1 LPTRYKIKNA
11 LLLQNSPGDE
21 DKIPLGDVPAC
32 IHCGETC
39 NGDINDTGHV
49 FCCEGCK
56 QVYQIL
62 NQADACDPSMLKTL
76 DGLQPKGKFRSDKWD
91 FLDEP
96 DIARQLIS
104 FSNPQQVHIQ
114 VSIPNIHCSSCIWL
128 IEHLGRVNKGVLSAS
143 VDFEKKEA
151 SLVYDPSLIKL
162 SGIAALLDYIGY
174 PPSFSHANATK
185 GKPSSNNRQTIL
197 RIGVA
202 GFCFSNIMMLSF
214 PDYLATEGID
224 ETMLSRTF
232 SHISLL
238 LSVPVL
244 FYAAAPFF
252 VQAWKG
258 LRQQFLNIDAP
269 IALAILITFS
279 RSVYE
284 ILGNSGTGYLD
295 SMSGIV
301 FFMLL
306 GRWFQAR
313 TQQSISFDRDYRSY
327 FPMGALVINNGTR
340 QYKSIEKIVK
350 GDLLLIRNNELI
362 PADAI
367 LQQGKANIDY
377 SFVTG
382 EKDPVSIQ
390 PGDMIFAGGKQ
401 VGTAI
406 EIEVTKPMATS
417 HLTRLW
423 NNDAFHNTKNKEASF
438 IHPWSNYFSIALF
451 SIAIIAGIYWQ
462 ATNPVNTWKA
472 ITSILIVACP
482 CSLLLSATF
491 TFGNFMRI
499 FGARGFFLKN
509 ANVIERMAEAN
520 VVVFDKT
527 GTLTAPGSDAPD
539 RPTIQYEGK
548 LISYMEANLIKA
560 VLMQSNHPLSR
571 SVSEWHDW
579 KNMQENIAITAFEEL
594 PGQGIAAV
602 CDGFKIRLGKAG
614 FVCDNKWFSDAFS
627 DEGSTIHLSINGLY
641 KGRFRIA
648 KDYRKGIFDMMR
660 SLTSEGKQV
669 HIISG
674 DNASEERF
682 LQQRL
687 GDKVTM
693 LFNQSPEDKLQYINS
708 LQAEGKKV
716 IMVGDGLNDAGALQ
730 QSHAG
735 IAVTDNSNYFTPA
748 CDAILEGKNMAQL
761 HQLIRITSRGKKI
774 VAASFTLSILYNIMG
789 MYFATQA
796 LLSPMIAAILM
807 PASTISI
814 ILLAYLSTRMV
825 SKSIGELGS

>member
-1 LPTRYKIKNA
+1 MPPMNSNA
-11 LLLQNSPGDE
+11 C
-21 DKIPLGDVPAC
+21 V
-32 IHCGETC
+32 HCGESC
-39 NGDINDTGHV
+39 NGTIHDNDRV
-49 FCCEGCK
+49 FCCDGCK
-56 QVYQIL
+56 QVYLIL
-62 NQADACDPSMLKTL
+62 QETDACNHLMMKNL
-76 DGLQPKGKFRSDKWD
+76 DGLQPKGKFKSDKWD

-96 DIARQLIS
+96 TIARQLVS
-104 FSNPQQVHIQ
+104 FSDSKQVHIL
-114 VSIPNIHCSSCIWL
+114 VALPNIHCSSCIWL
-128 IEHLGRVNKGVLSAS
+128 IEHLGRINKGVMSAS

-151 SLVYDPSLIKL
+151 LIVYDPSMLKL
-162 SGIAALLDYIGY
+162 SNIAALLDYIGY
-174 PPSFSHANATK
+174 TPSFSHASTDK
-185 GKPSSNNRQTIL
+185 EKPSSNNRQTLI

-224 ETMLSRTF
+224 ESLLSATF

-269 IALAILITFS
+269 IALAILITFA

-284 ILGNSGTGYLD
+284 ILGNTGTGYLD

-306 GRWFQAR
+306 GRWFQER
-313 TQQSISFDRDYRSY
+313 TQRSISFDRDYRSY
-327 FPMGALVINNGTR
+327 FPMGALVLNNGIKK
-340 QYKSIEKIVK
+340 YKSIEKIVK
-350 GDLLLIRNNELI
+350 GDLLLIRNQELI

-367 LQQGKANIDY
+367 VQQGVANIDY

-382 EKDPVSIQ
+382 EKDPVTIHA
-390 PGDMIFAGGKQ
+390 GEMIFAGGKQ
-401 VGTAI
+401 LGTAI
-406 EIEVTKPMATS
+406 EIEVTKPVAAS

-462 ATNPVNTWKA
+462 ATNPANTWKA

-491 TFGNFMRI
+491 TFGNLMRI
-499 FGARGFFLKN
+499 FGKRGFFLKN
-509 ANVIERMAEAN
+509 ANVIERIAEAD

-527 GTLTAPGSDAPD
+527 GTLTGSSTGATD
-539 RPTIQYEGK
+539 RPNIQYEGK
-548 LISYMEANLIKA
+548 LISFTEATMIKS

-571 SVSEWHDW
+571 SLSEWNDW
-579 KNMQENIAITAFEEL
+579 NDIPEDPKLTAYEEL

-602 CDGFKIRLGKAG
+602 CEGQKIRLGKAD
-614 FVCDNKWFSDAFS
+614 FVCEKRWFSEAIA

-641 KGRFRIA
+641 KGAFRIA
-648 KDYRKGIFDMMR
+648 KDYRKGVFDMMR
-660 SLTSEGKQV
+660 SLMHAGKQV

-674 DNASEERF
+674 DNAHEEQF
-682 LQQRL
+682 LQTQL
-687 GDKVTM
+687 GNAATM
-693 LFNQSPEDKLQYINS
+693 LFNQSPEDKLQYIKS
-708 LQAEGKKV
+708 LQEKGKKL

-730 QSHAG
+730 QSNAG

-761 HQLIRITSRGKKI
+761 HELIRITSTGKKI
-774 VAASFTLSILYNIMG
+774 VAASFALSIAYNAAG

-814 ILLAYLSTRMV
+814 ILLAYLSTRII
-825 SKSIGELGS
+825 SQRIG

>member
-1 LPTRYKIKNA
+1 MMKN
-11 LLLQNSPGDE
+11 
-21 DKIPLGDVPAC
+21 
-32 IHCGETC
+32 
-39 NGDINDTGHV
+39 
-49 FCCEGCK
+49 
-56 QVYQIL
+56 
-62 NQADACDPSMLKTL
+62 L
-76 DGLQPKGKFRSDKWD
+76 DGLQPKGKFKSDKWD

-96 DIARQLIS
+96 TIARQLVS
-104 FSNPQQVHIQ
+104 FSDPKQVHIL

-128 IEHLGRVNKGVLSAS
+128 IEHLGRINKGVMRAS

-151 SLVYDPSLIKL
+151 SIVYDPSMLKM
-162 SGIAALLDYIGY
+162 SDMAALLDYIGY
-174 PPSFSHANATK
+174 PPSFSHASTDK
-185 GKPSSNNRQTIL
+185 EKPSSNNRQTMI

-224 ETMLSRTF
+224 ESLLSATF

-269 IALAILITFS
+269 IALAILITFA

-284 ILGNSGTGYLD
+284 ILGNTGTGYLD

-306 GRWFQAR
+306 GRWFQER
-313 TQQSISFDRDYRSY
+313 TQRSISFDRDYRSY
-327 FPMGALVINNGTR
+327 FPMGALVLNNGIKK
-340 QYKSIEKIVK
+340 YKSIEKIVK
-350 GDLLLIRNNELI
+350 GDLLLIRNQELI

-367 LQQGKANIDY
+367 LQQGVANIDY

-382 EKDPVSIQ
+382 EKDPVTIHA
-390 PGDMIFAGGKQ
+390 GEMIFAGGKQ
-401 VGTAI
+401 LGTAI
-406 EIEVTKPMATS
+406 EIEVTKPVAAS

-451 SIAIIAGIYWQ
+451 SIAIISGIYWQ
-462 ATNPVNTWKA
+462 ATNPANTWKA

-491 TFGNFMRI
+491 TFGNLMRI
-499 FGARGFFLKN
+499 FGKRGFFLKN
-509 ANVIERMAEAN
+509 ANVIERIAEAD

-527 GTLTAPGSDAPD
+527 GTLTGSSTGATD
-539 RPTIQYEGK
+539 RPNIQYEGK
-548 LISYMEANLIKA
+548 LISFMEATMIKS
-560 VLMQSNHPLSR
+560 VVMQSNHPLSR
-571 SVSEWHDW
+571 SLSEWNDW
-579 KNMQENIAITAFEEL
+579 SDIPEEAELTAFEEI

-602 CDGFKIRLGKAG
+602 YEGQQIRLGKAG
-614 FVCDNKWFSDAFS
+614 FVCENRWFSESIA

-641 KGRFRIA
+641 KGKFRIA
-648 KDYRKGIFDMMR
+648 KDYRKGVFDMMR
-660 SLTSEGKQV
+660 SLMHAGKQV

-674 DNASEERF
+674 DNAHEEQF
-682 LQQRL
+682 LQAKL
-687 GDKVTM
+687 GHAATM
-693 LFNQSPEDKLQYINS
+693 LFNQSPEDKLQYIKA
-708 LQAEGKKV
+708 LQEKGKKL

-761 HQLIRITSRGKKI
+761 HQLIRITSTGKKI
-774 VAASFTLSILYNIMG
+774 VAASFALSIAYNAAG

-814 ILLAYLSTRMV
+814 IMLTYLSTRIA
-825 SKSIGELGS
+825 SQQIG

>member
-1 LPTRYKIKNA
+1 LQDKSAEHET
-11 LLLQNSPGDE
+11 LLSDLL
-21 DKIPLGDVPAC
+21 KCL
-32 IHCGETC
+32 HCGETC
-39 NGDINDTGHV
+39 NGDINDAGHV
-49 FCCEGCK
+49 FCCDGCK

-62 NQADACDPSMLKTL
+62 SQVDACDPSIMKTL

-96 DIARQLIS
+96 AIARQLIS
-104 FSNPQQVHIQ
+104 FSDPKQVHIL

-128 IEHLGRVNKGVLSAS
+128 IEHLGRINKGVISAS
-143 VDFEKKEA
+143 VEFEKKEA
-151 SLVYDPSLIKL
+151 SIVYDPSVIKL
-162 SGIAALLDYIGY
+162 SGMAALLDYIGY

-185 GKPSSNNRQTIL
+185 DNPSSNNRKTL
-197 RIGVA
+197 VRIGVA

-224 ETMLSRTF
+224 ETLLSTTF

-269 IALAILITFS
+269 IALAILITFA
-279 RSVYE
+279 RSIYE
-284 ILGNSGTGYLD
+284 ILGNTGTGYLD

-306 GRWFQAR
+306 GRWFQER
-313 TQQSISFDRDYRSY
+313 TQRSISFDRDYRSY
-327 FPMGALVINNGTR
+327 FPMGALVINNGKR
-340 QYKSIEKIVK
+340 QYKSIEKIIK
-350 GDLLLIRNNELI
+350 GDQLLIRNNELI
-362 PADAI
+362 PADAL
-367 LQQGKANIDY
+367 LQKGTANIDY

-390 PGDMIFAGGKQ
+390 TGDMIFAGGKQ
-401 VGTAI
+401 LGTAI
-406 EIEVTKPMATS
+406 EIEVMKPMATS

-451 SIAIIAGIYWQ
+451 SIAIVSGIYWQ
-462 ATNPVNTWKA
+462 ATNPANTWKA

-491 TFGNFMRI
+491 TFGNLMRI

-509 ANVIERMAEAN
+509 ANVIERMAESD

-527 GTLTAPGSDAPD
+527 GTLTASGTGEPE
-539 RPTIQYEGK
+539 RTKIYYEGK
-548 LISYMEANLIKA
+548 LISFKEANMIKSVLI
-560 VLMQSNHPLSR
+560 QSNHPLSR
-571 SVSEWHDW
+571 SVSEWQDW
-579 KNMQENIAITAFEEL
+579 ENIQENPVITAFEEL
-594 PGQGIAAV
+594 PGQGISAV

-614 FVCDNKWFSDAFS
+614 FVSDDKWFAEAFS
-627 DEGSTIHLSINGLY
+627 EEGSTIHLSINGLY
-641 KGRFRIA
+641 KGKFRIA

-660 SLTSEGKQV
+660 SLTNEGKEV

-674 DNASEERF
+674 DNASEEKF
-682 LQQRL
+682 LQQEL
-687 GDKVTM
+687 GNTATM
-693 LFNQSPEDKLQYINS
+693 LFNQSPEDKLHYVKS
-708 LQAEGKKV
+708 LQEKGKKV

-735 IAVTDNSNYFTPA
+735 IAVTDHSNYFTPA

-761 HQLIRITSRGKKI
+761 HQLIRITSTGKKI
-774 VAASFTLSILYNIMG
+774 VAASFALSILYNITG

-814 ILLAYLSTRMV
+814 ILLAYLSTRIY
-825 SKSIGELGS
+825 SKLIGEPVN

>member
-1 LPTRYKIKNA
+1 
-11 LLLQNSPGDE
+11 
-21 DKIPLGDVPAC
+21 
-32 IHCGETC
+32 
-39 NGDINDTGHV
+39 
-49 FCCEGCK
+49 
-56 QVYQIL
+56 
-62 NQADACDPSMLKTL
+62 MMKTL

-96 DIARQLIS
+96 TIAQQLIS
-104 FSNPQQVHIQ
+104 FSDSKQVHIL

-128 IEHLGRVNKGVLSAS
+128 IEHLGRINKGVMSAS
-143 VDFEKKEA
+143 VDFEKKVA
-151 SLVYDPSLIKL
+151 SIVYDPSVIKL
-162 SGIAALLDYIGY
+162 SDIAALLDYIGY
-174 PPSFSHANATK
+174 PPSFSHASTAKDNQA
-185 GKPSSNNRQTIL
+185 SSNRQTIL

-224 ETMLSRTF
+224 ETLLSKTF

-238 LSVPVL
+238 LSIPVL
-244 FYAAAPFF
+244 LYAAAPFF

-269 IALAILITFS
+269 IALAILITFA

-284 ILGNSGTGYLD
+284 ILGHTGTGYLD

-306 GRWFQAR
+306 GRWSQER
-313 TQQSISFDRDYRSY
+313 TQQFIAFDRDYRSY
-327 FPMGALVINNGTR
+327 FPMGALVINNGIKK
-340 QYKSIEKIVK
+340 YKSIERIVK

-367 LQQGKANIDY
+367 LQQGTANIDY

-390 PGDMIFAGGKQ
+390 TGDMIFAGGKQ
-401 VGTAI
+401 MGTAI
-406 EIEVTKPMATS
+406 EVEVTKPMATS
-417 HLTRLW
+417 HLTKLW
-423 NNDAFHNTKNKEASF
+423 NNDAFHNSKNKEASF
-438 IHPWSNYFSIALF
+438 IHPWSNYFSMALF
-451 SIAIIAGIYWQ
+451 SIAIVSGIYWQ
-462 ATNPVNTWKA
+462 TTNPAHTWKA

-491 TFGNFMRI
+491 TFGNLMRI

-509 ANVIERMAEAN
+509 ANVIERMAEAD

-527 GTLTAPGSDAPD
+527 GTLTSSENSK
-539 RPTIQYEGK
+539 IQYEGK
-548 LISYMEANLIKA
+548 LISFMEANMIKS
-560 VLMQSNHPLSR
+560 VLLQSNHPLSR
-571 SVSEWHDW
+571 SIAEWHDW
-579 KNMQENIAITAFEEL
+579 ENLQENPAITAFEEL

-602 CDGFKIRLGKAG
+602 CDGHQMRLGKAN
-614 FVCDNKWFSDAFS
+614 FVCEKRWFAEVLS
-627 DEGSTIHLSINGLY
+627 DEGSTVHLSINGLY
-641 KGRFRIA
+641 KGKFRIA
-648 KDYRKGIFDMMR
+648 KDYRKGVFEMMH
-660 SLTSEGKQV
+660 SLMDEGKEV

-674 DNASEERF
+674 DNAQEEKF
-682 LQQRL
+682 LQQQL
-687 GDKVTM
+687 GNTATM
-693 LFNQSPEDKLQYINS
+693 LFNQSPENKMQYIKS
-708 LQAEGKKV
+708 LQKQGKKL

-735 IAVTDNSNYFTPA
+735 IAVTDHSSYFTPA

-761 HQLIRITSRGKKI
+761 HQLIRISSTGKKI
-774 VAASFTLSILYNIMG
+774 VASSFALSILYNIAG

-814 ILLAYLSTRMV
+814 ILLSYLSTRII
-825 SKSIGELGS
+825 SKSIVLPNR

>member
-1 LPTRYKIKNA
+1 MISNA
-11 LLLQNSPGDE
+11 C
-21 DKIPLGDVPAC
+21 V
-32 IHCGETC
+32 HCGESC
-39 NGDINDTGHV
+39 NGTIHDNGRV
-49 FCCEGCK
+49 FCCDGCK
-56 QVYQIL
+56 QVYLIL
-62 NQADACDPSMLKTL
+62 QETDACNPLMMKNL
-76 DGLQPKGKFRSDKWD
+76 DGLQPKGKFKSDKWD

-96 DIARQLIS
+96 TIARQLVS
-104 FSNPQQVHIQ
+104 FSDPKQVHIQ
-114 VSIPNIHCSSCIWL
+114 VTIPNIHCSSCIWL
-128 IEHLGRVNKGVLSAS
+128 IEHLGQINKGVMKAS

-151 SLVYDPSLIKL
+151 LIVYDPSMLKL
-162 SGIAALLDYIGY
+162 SNIAAFLDYIGY
-174 PPSFSHANATK
+174 PPSFSHASTNK
-185 GKPSSNNRQTIL
+185 ENPSPSNRQTL
-197 RIGVA
+197 VRIGVA

-224 ETMLSRTF
+224 ETLLSETF

-258 LRQQFLNIDAP
+258 LRQRFLNIDAP
-269 IALAILITFS
+269 IALAILITFT
-279 RSVYE
+279 RSIYE
-284 ILGNSGTGYLD
+284 ILGNTGTGYLD

-306 GRWFQAR
+306 GRWFQER
-313 TQQSISFDRDYRSY
+313 TQRSISFNRDYRSY
-327 FPMGALVINNGTR
+327 FPMGALVLNNGIKK
-340 QYKSIEKIVK
+340 YKSIEKIVK
-350 GDLLLIRNNELI
+350 GDLLLIRNQELI

-367 LQQGKANIDY
+367 VQQGIANIDY

-382 EKDPVSIQ
+382 EKDPVTIHA
-390 PGDMIFAGGKQ
+390 GEMIFAGGKQ
-401 VGTAI
+401 LGTAI
-406 EIEVTKPMATS
+406 EIEVTKPVAAS

-451 SIAIIAGIYWQ
+451 SIAIISGIYWQ
-462 ATNPVNTWKA
+462 ATNPANTWKA

-491 TFGNFMRI
+491 TFGNLMRI
-499 FGARGFFLKN
+499 FGKRGFFLKN
-509 ANVIERMAEAN
+509 ANVIERIAEAD

-527 GTLTAPGSDAPD
+527 GTLTGSSTGATD
-539 RPTIQYEGK
+539 RPNIQYEGK
-548 LISYMEANLIKA
+548 LISFMEATMIKS
-560 VLMQSNHPLSR
+560 VVMQSNHPLSR
-571 SVSEWHDW
+571 SLSEWNDW
-579 KNMQENIAITAFEEL
+579 SDIPEETLLTAFEEI

-602 CDGFKIRLGKAG
+602 YNGQQIRLGKAG
-614 FVCDNKWFSDAFS
+614 FACQNRWFSEAIA

-641 KGRFRIA
+641 KGKFRIA
-648 KDYRKGIFDMMR
+648 KDYRKGVFDMMR
-660 SLTSEGKQV
+660 SLMHAGKQV

-674 DNASEERF
+674 DNAHEEQF
-682 LQQRL
+682 LQKKL
-687 GDKVTM
+687 GHAATM
-693 LFNQSPEDKLQYINS
+693 LFNQSPEDKLQYIKS
-708 LQAEGKKV
+708 LQEKGKKL

-748 CDAILEGKNMAQL
+748 CDAILEGKNMQQL
-761 HQLIRITSRGKKI
+761 HQLIRITSAGKKI
-774 VAASFTLSILYNIMG
+774 VAASFALSIAYNAAG

-814 ILLAYLSTRMV
+814 IMLTYLSTRIAC
-825 SKSIGELGS
+825 KQIG

>member
-1 LPTRYKIKNA
+1 M
-11 LLLQNSPGDE
+11 NSN
-21 DKIPLGDVPAC
+21 VC
-32 IHCGETC
+32 VHCGESC
-39 NGDINDTGHV
+39 NGTIHDNGRV

-56 QVYQIL
+56 QVYLIL
-62 NQADACDPSMLKTL
+62 QETDACNPLMMKNL
-76 DGLQPKGKFRSDKWD
+76 DGLQPKGKFKSDKWD
-91 FLDEP
+91 YLDEP
-96 DIARQLIS
+96 DIARKLIS
-104 FSNPQQVHIQ
+104 FSDSKQVHIL
-114 VSIPNIHCSSCIWL
+114 IALPNIHCSSCIWL
-128 IEHLGRVNKGVLSAS
+128 IEHLGRINKGVMSAS
-143 VDFEKKEA
+143 VDFDKKEA
-151 SLVYDPSLIKL
+151 LIVYDPSMLKL
-162 SGIAALLDYIGY
+162 SNIAALLEYIGY
-174 PPSFSHANATK
+174 PPSFNHASTDK
-185 GKPSSNNRQTIL
+185 EKPSSNNRQTMI

-224 ETMLSRTF
+224 ETLLSTTF
-232 SHISLL
+232 SHISLF
-238 LSVPVL
+238 LSIPVL

-269 IALAILITFS
+269 IALAILITFA

-284 ILGNSGTGYLD
+284 ILGNTGTGYLD

-306 GRWFQAR
+306 GRWFQER
-313 TQQSISFDRDYRSY
+313 TQRSISFDRDYRSY
-327 FPMGALVINNGTR
+327 FPMGALVLNNGIKK
-340 QYKSIEKIVK
+340 YKSIEKIVK
-350 GDLLLIRNNELI
+350 GDLLLIRNQELI

-367 LQQGKANIDY
+367 LQQGVANIDY

-382 EKDPVSIQ
+382 EKDPVTIHA
-390 PGDMIFAGGKQ
+390 GDMIFAGGKQ
-401 VGTAI
+401 LGTAI
-406 EIEVTKPMATS
+406 EIEVTKPVAAS

-451 SIAIIAGIYWQ
+451 SIAIISGIYWQ
-462 ATNPVNTWKA
+462 ATNPANTWKA

-491 TFGNFMRI
+491 TFGNLMRI
-499 FGARGFFLKN
+499 FGKRGFFLKN
-509 ANVIERMAEAN
+509 ANVIERIAEAD

-527 GTLTAPGSDAPD
+527 GTLTGSSTGATD
-539 RPTIQYEGK
+539 RPNIQYEGK
-548 LISYMEANLIKA
+548 LISFMEATMIKS

-571 SVSEWHDW
+571 SLSEWNDW
-579 KNMQENIAITAFEEL
+579 NDIPEEAQLTAFEEL
-594 PGQGIAAV
+594 PGQGIAAAYE
-602 CDGFKIRLGKAG
+602 GQQIRLGKAG
-614 FVCDNKWFSDAFS
+614 FVCENRWFSEAIA

-641 KGRFRIA
+641 KGKFRIA
-648 KDYRKGIFDMMR
+648 KDYRKGIFEMMR
-660 SLTSEGKQV
+660 SLMHAGKQV

-674 DNASEERF
+674 DNAHEEQF
-682 LQQRL
+682 LKAKL
-687 GDKVTM
+687 GHATTM
-693 LFNQSPEDKLQYINS
+693 LFNQSPEDKLQYIKS
-708 LQAEGKKV
+708 LQEKGKKL

-761 HQLIRITSRGKKI
+761 HQLIRITSTGKKI
-774 VAASFTLSILYNIMG
+774 VAASFALSIAYNAAG
-789 MYFATQA
+789 MYFSTQA

-814 ILLAYLSTRMV
+814 ILLAYLSTRII
-825 SKSIGELGS
+825 SKRIG

>member
-1 LPTRYKIKNA
+1 MPPM
-11 LLLQNSPGDE
+11 NSN
-21 DKIPLGDVPAC
+21 VCA
-32 IHCGETC
+32 HCGESC
-39 NGDINDTGHV
+39 NGTIHDNSRV
-49 FCCEGCK
+49 FCCDGCK
-56 QVYQIL
+56 QVYLIL
-62 NQADACDPSMLKTL
+62 QETDACNPLMMNNL
-76 DGLQPKGKFRSDKWD
+76 DGLQPKGKFKSDKWD

-96 DIARQLIS
+96 TIAHQLVS
-104 FSNPQQVHIQ
+104 FSDSKQVHIL
-114 VSIPNIHCSSCIWL
+114 IALPNIHCSSCIWL
-128 IEHLGRVNKGVLSAS
+128 IEHLGRINKGVMSAS
-143 VDFEKKEA
+143 VDFDKKEA
-151 SLVYDPSLIKL
+151 LIVYDPSMLKL
-162 SGIAALLDYIGY
+162 SNIAALLDYIGY
-174 PPSFSHANATK
+174 PPSFSHASTDK
-185 GKPSSNNRQTIL
+185 EEPSSNNRQKMV

-224 ETMLSRTF
+224 ETLLSATF

-269 IALAILITFS
+269 IALAILITFA

-284 ILGNSGTGYLD
+284 ILGNTGTGYLD

-306 GRWFQAR
+306 GRWFQER
-313 TQQSISFDRDYRSY
+313 TQRSISFDRDYRSY
-327 FPMGALVINNGTR
+327 FPMGALALNNGIKK
-340 QYKSIEKIVK
+340 YKSIEKIVK
-350 GDLLLIRNNELI
+350 GDLLLIRNQELI
-362 PADAI
+362 PADAV
-367 LQQGKANIDY
+367 LQKGVANIDY

-382 EKDPVSIQ
+382 EKDPVTIHA
-390 PGDMIFAGGKQ
+390 GELIFAGGKQ
-401 VGTAI
+401 LGTAI
-406 EIEVTKPMATS
+406 EIEVTKPVAAS

-462 ATNPVNTWKA
+462 VTNPANTWKA

-491 TFGNFMRI
+491 TFGNLMRI
-499 FGARGFFLKN
+499 FGKRGFFLKN
-509 ANVIERMAEAN
+509 ANVIERIAEAD

-527 GTLTAPGSDAPD
+527 GTLTGSSTSATD
-539 RPTIQYEGK
+539 RPNIQYEGK
-548 LISYMEANLIKA
+548 LISFTEATMIKS

-571 SVSEWHDW
+571 SLSEWNDW
-579 KNMQENIAITAFEEL
+579 NDIPEEPQLTAFEEI
-594 PGQGIAAV
+594 PGQGIAGV
-602 CDGFKIRLGKAG
+602 CEGQQIRLGKAG
-614 FVCDNKWFSDAFS
+614 FVCENRWFSESIA

-641 KGRFRIA
+641 KGKFRIA
-648 KDYRKGIFDMMR
+648 KDYRKGVFDMMR
-660 SLTSEGKQV
+660 SLMDTGKEV

-674 DNASEERF
+674 DNAHEEQF
-682 LQQRL
+682 LQTQL
-687 GDKVTM
+687 GNTATM
-693 LFNQSPEDKLQYINS
+693 LFNQSPEDKLQYIKS
-708 LQAEGKKV
+708 LQEKGKKL

-730 QSHAG
+730 QSNAG

-748 CDAILEGKNMAQL
+748 CDAILEGKNMAEL
-761 HQLIRITSRGKKI
+761 HQLIRITSTGKKI
-774 VAASFTLSILYNIMG
+774 VAASFGLSIAYNAAG

-814 ILLAYLSTRMV
+814 ILLAYMSTRIA
-825 SKSIGELGS
+825 SQRIG